1 MFNNNSEIEVKN
13 KLIILQ
19 VLRAFGVPLTNSQT
33 TEFILE
39 NELINYFELQQYLS
53 ELIDSNMIEINDS
66 HNEEHYYLTTNG
78 KRTLHYFNDRLAKDL
93 RRLINDQAD
102 SKKDRIIA
110 RTNISADYFK
120 LDDGEYL
127 VELKVDELDHTLI
140 NLKLNVINCNH
151 AKLICEKW
159 EKEAQYLYGD
169 IFNLLVTDNKNRDE

>member
-19 VLRAFGVPLTNSQT
+19 VLRAFGVPLTNNQT

-66 HNEEHYYLTTNG
+66 ENDEHYYLTTNG
-78 KRTLHYFNDRLAKDL
+78 KRTLHYFNERLPKEL

-102 SKKDRIIA
+102 SKKD
-110 RTNISADYFK
+110 
-120 LDDGEYL
+120 
-127 VELKVDELDHTLI
+127 
-140 NLKLNVINCNH
+140 
-151 AKLICEKW
+151 
-159 EKEAQYLYGD
+159 
-169 IFNLLVTDNKNRDE
+169 